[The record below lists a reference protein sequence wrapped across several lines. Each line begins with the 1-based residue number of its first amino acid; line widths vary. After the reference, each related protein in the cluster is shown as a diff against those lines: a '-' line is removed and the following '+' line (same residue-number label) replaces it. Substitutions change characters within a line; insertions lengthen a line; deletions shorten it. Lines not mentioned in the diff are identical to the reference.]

1 MPPESVSKATECGR
15 CRRSWWEKPR
25 SLAEG
30 DAAADLYNGRVRVR
44 PQSLSSVPDDKV
56 FWMWLS
62 TVGVYLVTY
71 CTIFGRVQIPG
82 RHFFQRV
89 SDEKYARAAACKCL
103 SRTRGKKSSTSASH
117 RGVTDDGPIPH
128 DGLPKACRALL
139 CSCLFCVGQGP

>member
-1 MPPESVSKATECGR
+1 
-15 CRRSWWEKPR
+15 
-25 SLAEG
+25 
-30 DAAADLYNGRVRVR
+30 
-44 PQSLSSVPDDKV
+44 
-56 FWMWLS
+56 MWLS
-62 TVGVYLVTY
+62 TVGVYLLTY

-82 RHFFQRV
+82 RHFFQRM

-139 CSCLFCVGQGP
+139 CSCLFCVGQGPQQYEPLTAQSKVGELQELTGLKPISEPTPCRPKHMAWKVSKALNSAPIPS